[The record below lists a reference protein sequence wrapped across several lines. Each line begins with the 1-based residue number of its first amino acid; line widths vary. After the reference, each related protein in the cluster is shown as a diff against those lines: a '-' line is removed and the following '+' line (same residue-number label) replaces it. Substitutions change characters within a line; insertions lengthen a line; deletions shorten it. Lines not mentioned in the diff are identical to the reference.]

1 MRRGNITSGFED
13 NIVLSSTFLGKY
25 AEKEPQEVI
34 MDLSPED
41 KINEITGFLEA
52 ISTNPDDFDK
62 ETIINSIAAILV
74 AGNEKNAKDYSEN
87 IRTKFVDIL
96 GKLQGSVEYI
106 IQNIN
111 NLDKNQIIN
120 TLKDALDYS
129 KEWKTSKRIASKDE
143 LLELG
148 FISQGTGIY
157 KDADHHL
164 WNLSREGE
172 GYSISRIAEEED
184 ILKEKKIASK
194 EVIANQ
200 VTVTNDTELG
210 TFFSNLDQSGVYYN
224 KVAEDVAEIGYSAV
238 VDVSAEDIGEF
249 TAIAQESGVRT
260 AAQDCKEE
268 VENFKVFSDEA
279 VLTGIAHYSTMG
291 YDTKGAVKNFIE
303 SNQLDSKHY
312 TPLINET
319 LKKYNY

>member
-13 NIVLSSTFLGKY
+13 NIILSSTFLDKY
-25 AEKEPQEVI
+25 AEEAQEAIV
-34 MDLSPED
+34 DLSPED

-52 ISTNPDDFDK
+52 VGTNPDDFDK
-62 ETIINSIAAILV
+62 ESIINSITAIL
-74 AGNEKNAKDYSEN
+74 AGDNEKNAKDYSEN
-87 IRTKFVDIL
+87 TRSKFVDIL

-106 IQNIN
+106 IQNFD
-111 NLDKNQIIN
+111 NLDKSQIVK
-120 TLKDALDYS
+120 TLTDALAYS

-143 LLELG
+143 LVKLG
-148 FISQGTGIY
+148 FVSQGTGIY
-157 KDADHHL
+157 KDAAHHL

-172 GYSISRIAEEED
+172 GYTISRVAEEET

-194 EVIANQ
+194 EVVANQ
-200 VTVTNDTELG
+200 VTVTNDAALG

-224 KVAEDVAEIGYSAV
+224 KVAEDVSETGYSAV
-238 VDVSAEDIGEF
+238 VDVSAEDMNDF

-268 VENFKVFSDEA
+268 ENFKVFSDEA

-291 YDTKGAVKNFIE
+291 YDTKEAVKNFIE

-312 TPLINET
+312 MPLINEV
-319 LKKYNY
+319 LARYNY

>member
-13 NIVLSSTFLGKY
+13 RIVLSNTFLDKY
-25 AEKEPQEVI
+25 AEEVPQEI
-34 MDLSPED
+34 ATELSPED
-41 KINEITGFLEA
+41 KISEITSFLERVN
-52 ISTNPDDFDK
+52 TNLDEFNK
-62 ETIINSIAAILV
+62 EYIINSISAIL
-74 AGNEKNAKDYSEN
+74 GEDNEKNAKDYSED

-106 IQNIN
+106 IQNIA
-111 NLDKNQIIN
+111 NLDKNQIIS

-129 KEWKTSKRIASKDE
+129 KEWKTSERIASKDE
-143 LLELG
+143 LAELG

-157 KDADHHL
+157 KDSAHHL

-194 EVIANQ
+194 EVVANQ
-200 VTVTNDTELG
+200 VTVTNDVALG

-224 KVAEDVAEIGYSAV
+224 KVAEDVSDTGYSAI
-238 VDVSAEDIGEF
+238 VDVSAEDMSEF

-268 VENFKVFSDEA
+268 IENFKVFSDEA
-279 VLTGIAHYSTMG
+279 VLTGISHYSTMG
-291 YDTKGAVKNFIE
+291 YDTKEAVKNFID
-303 SNQLDSKHY
+303 SNQLDSKYY
-312 TPLINET
+312 TPLINEV
-319 LKKYNY
+319 LARYNY